1 MLTKNELKLLLEMK
15 ENCIKQANYEDPNAM
30 LKYNLLTKL
39 NLISQKLDKV
49 KDILI
54 NSKEYAMAV
63 AMELDDKQSVLI
75 EIYSEI
81 EKDTAEKEKNN
92 EI

>member
-1 MLTKNELKLLLEMK
+1 MLTKEELKLLLNMK

-39 NLISQKLDKV
+39 NLISQKLDKL
-49 KDILI
+49 KEILV

-63 AMELDDKQSVLI
+63 AMELNDKQSVLI
-75 EIYSEI
+75 KIISEI
-81 EKDTAEKEKNN
+81 DEEV
-92 EI
+92 